1 MKTLSIGIGCKQ
13 HTSAEQIEAAVRAA
27 LGSLSFDDISSVATL
42 DIKARE
48 PGLIEF
54 CTRHSLPLLPFSRA
68 EINAVPGPRTPS
80 AAHAHL
86 GIEGVCEPCA
96 LLAAP
101 GGGRLLAGKRV
112 LGSVTVAIAS
122 NAPDTSPDNANLSES
137 NP

>member
-27 LGSLSFDDISSVATL
+27 LGPLSFDDISSVATL

-48 PGLIEF
+48 PGLIKF

-68 EINAVPGPRTPS
+68 EIDAVPGPRTPS
-80 AAHAHL
+80 AARAHL

-96 LLAAP
+96 LLATP
-101 GGGRLLAGKRV
+101 GGRMLAGKRA

-122 NAPDTSPDNANLSES
+122 NAPDASPDNADLSES
-137 NP
+137 NS

>member
-1 MKTLSIGIGCKQ
+1 MKTLGMGIGCRQ
-13 HTSAEQIEAAVRAA
+13 HTSADQIEEAVRAA
-27 LGSLSFDDISSVATL
+27 LGPFSFADINSVATL

-68 EINAVPGPRTPS
+68 EIDAVPGPRTPS
-80 AAHAHL
+80 AARVHL

-101 GGGRLLAGKRV
+101 GGRLLTAKRA
-112 LGSVTVAIAS
+112 LGGVTVAIAS
-122 NAPDTSPDNANLSES
+122 NAPDISPDNAGLPES

>member
-1 MKTLSIGIGCKQ
+1 MKTLSLGIGCRQ
-13 HTSAEQIEAAVRAA
+13 NTSAGEIEAAVRAA
-27 LGSLSFDDISSVATL
+27 LGPLSFDDISSIATL

-54 CTRHSLPLLPFSRA
+54 CTWYSLPLLPFSRA
-68 EINAVPGPRTPS
+68 EIDSAPGPRTPS
-80 AAHAHL
+80 AASAHL

-101 GGGRLLAGKRV
+101 GGHLLVPKRV
-112 LGSVTVAIAS
+112 LGGVTVAIAS
-122 NAPDTSPDNANLSES
+122 NASTPANPAEP